1 MRNIQD
7 LYIECQVMPNIAVHM
22 YKVAAV
28 ADIINDHF
36 KPLIDKKTII
46 DACLLHDI
54 GKIVDID
61 LNKFPEFVEPEG
73 LAHWENVKKSF
84 IDKYHTVNEHDATLA
99 IATDLG
105 VNFGVLEILH
115 IASYLETMTVKESKE
130 HEKMIALYADMRVG
144 VNGVTTLQ
152 ERLDDLHI
160 RYKTHP
166 SSISEERRAVIEN
179 ALKEIEEEIFKNTD
193 ITPDFITDAL
203 VTERIPKLKEIKIG

>member
-7 LYIECQVMPNIAVHM
+7 LYIECQIMPNIAVHM

-61 LNKFPEFVEPEG
+61 LKKFPEFVEPEG

>member
-1 MRNIQD
+1 
-7 LYIECQVMPNIAVHM
+7 MPNIATHM

-28 ADIINDHF
+28 ADIINEHF

-61 LNKFPEFVEPEG
+61 LKKFPEFSEPEG
-73 LAHWENVKKSF
+73 MAHWENIKKSF

-115 IASYLETMTVKESKE
+115 IASFLETITVKESNE
-130 HEKMIALYADMRVG
+130 YEKMIVLYADMRVG
-144 VNGVTTLQ
+144 IHGVTTMQ
-152 ERLDDLHI
+152 ERLDDLHV

-166 SSISEERRAVIEN
+166 TSITEERRAVIEK
-179 ALKEIEEEIFKNTD
+179 ALHEIEAEIFKHTD
-193 ITPDFITDAL
+193 ITPEFITDEL
-203 VTERIPKLKEIKIG
+203 VESRIQKLKDIKIG

>member
-1 MRNIQD
+1 
-7 LYIECQVMPNIAVHM
+7 M

-61 LNKFPEFVEPEG
+61 LTKFPEFVEPEG
-73 LAHWENVKKSF
+73 LAHWQNVKKSF

-130 HEKMIALYADMRVG
+130 HEKMIVLYADMRVG
-144 VNGVTTLQ
+144 INGVVTLQ
-152 ERLDDLHI
+152 ERLDDLHA
-160 RYKTHP
+160 RYKNHP
-166 SSISEERRAVIEN
+166 NTISEERRAVIEK

-193 ITPDFITDAL
+193 ITPDFITDTLA
-203 VTERIPKLKEIKIG
+203 TERIPQLKEIKIG

>member
-7 LYIECQVMPNIAVHM
+7 LYIECQIMPNIAVHM

-28 ADIINDHF
+28 ADIINEHF

-61 LNKFPEFVEPEG
+61 LKKFPEFVEPEG

-84 IDKYHTVNEHDATLA
+84 IDKYHTVKEHDATLA

>member
-7 LYIECQVMPNIAVHM
+7 IYIEYQVMSNIAIHM

-28 ADIINDHF
+28 ADIINEHF
-36 KPLIDKKTII
+36 KELIDKKTII

-54 GKIVDID
+54 GKIVDTD
-61 LNKFPEFVEPEG
+61 LTKFPEFLEPEG
-73 LAHWENVKKSF
+73 LTHWENVKKSF
-84 IDKYHTVNEHDATLA
+84 IDKYHKVNEHDVTLA

-115 IASYLETMTVKESKE
+115 IASFLETMTVKESKE
-130 HEKMIALYADMRVG
+130 FEKMIVLYSDMRVG
-144 VNGVTTLQ
+144 INGVVTMQ

-166 SSISEERRAVIEN
+166 LSITEDRRVVIEKT
-179 ALKEIEEEIFKNTD
+179 LHEIEAEIFKNTD
-193 ITPDFITDAL
+193 ITPEFITEEL
-203 VTERIPKLKEIKIG
+203 VKSRIEKLKEIKIG

>member
-1 MRNIQD
+1 
-7 LYIECQVMPNIAVHM
+7 MPNIAVHM

-61 LNKFPEFVEPEG
+61 LKKFPEFVEPEG